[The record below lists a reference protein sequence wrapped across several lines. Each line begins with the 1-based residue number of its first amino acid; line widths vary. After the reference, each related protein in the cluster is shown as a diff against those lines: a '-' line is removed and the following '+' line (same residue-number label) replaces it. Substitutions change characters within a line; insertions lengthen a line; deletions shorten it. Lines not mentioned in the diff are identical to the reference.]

1 MAESKCA
8 CPGCTC
14 DVSGNAVSRDGQ
26 QFCSQACADRH
37 PNGAPCPS
45 GNCHCETSVQAPTAG
60 L

>member
-14 DVSGNAVSRDGQ
+14 DASESAISRDGL
-26 QFCSQACADRH
+26 QFCSQACADQH

-45 GNCHCETSVQAPTAG
+45 GSCHCETGVQEPTAG
-60 L
+60 R